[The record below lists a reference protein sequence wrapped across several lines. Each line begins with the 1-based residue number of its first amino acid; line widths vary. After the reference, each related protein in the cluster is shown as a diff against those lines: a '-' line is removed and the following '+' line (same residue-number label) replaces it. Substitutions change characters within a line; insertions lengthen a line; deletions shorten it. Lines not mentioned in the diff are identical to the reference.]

1 MYMVTK
7 SISLI
12 ASVRA
17 LGDCANCY
25 INFGILSHIEN
36 EVDFGIKK
44 KADYFTTFLISG
56 FSRVFVMT
64 YLMK

>member
-1 MYMVTK
+1 MYMVSK

-36 EVDFGIKK
+36 KVDFGRKK
-44 KADYFTTFLISG
+44 KADYFTTF
-56 FSRVFVMT
+56 
-64 YLMK
+64 